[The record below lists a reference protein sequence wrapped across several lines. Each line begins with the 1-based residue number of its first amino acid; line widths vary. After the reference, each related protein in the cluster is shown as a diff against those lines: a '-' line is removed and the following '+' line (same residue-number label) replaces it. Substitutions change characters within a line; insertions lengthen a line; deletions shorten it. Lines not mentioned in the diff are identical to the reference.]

1 MALSTTLP
9 GEGLCLMHRF
19 VDRLIGNGEC
29 VAGGLTY
36 LAGLLD
42 AKYLWFVKSRHK
54 KTTRRWFRDT
64 AYCFDCSILSH
75 GTGVGFAPHSTNAE
89 QFRIF
94 FKKLIC
100 NLLLRK
106 HLC

>member
-1 MALSTTLP
+1 MALSTTQP

-75 GTGVGFAPHSTNAE
+75 GTGVGFAPTQHERRAV
-89 QFRIF
+89 QDIF
-94 FKKLIC
+94 QEV
-100 NLLLRK
+100 NM
-106 HLC
+106 

>member
-1 MALSTTLP
+1 
-9 GEGLCLMHRF
+9 MHRF
-19 VDRLIGNGEC
+19 ADRLIGNGEC

-36 LAGLLD
+36 LAGLLTQNTYGSSK
-42 AKYLWFVKSRHK
+42 AGTK
-54 KTTRRWFRDT
+54 KPPV
-64 AYCFDCSILSH
+64 
-75 GTGVGFAPHSTNAE
+75 GGFATLLIALIVLFFPMVPVWDLPPHSTNAE

>member
-1 MALSTTLP
+1 MALLTTLL

-54 KTTRRWFRDT
+54 KTPV
-64 AYCFDCSILSH
+64 
-75 GTGVGFAPHSTNAE
+75 GGFATLLIALIVLFFPMVPVWDLPPHSTNAE

>member
-1 MALSTTLP
+1 
-9 GEGLCLMHRF
+9 MHRF

-54 KTTRRWFRDT
+54 KPPVGGFTTRLIALIVLF
-64 AYCFDCSILSH
+64 FPIVS
-75 GTGVGFAPHSTNAE
+75 GVGFAPAQHERRAV
-89 QFRIF
+89 QDIF
-94 FKKLIC
+94 QEV
-100 NLLLRK
+100 NM
-106 HLC
+106 

>member
-1 MALSTTLP
+1 
-9 GEGLCLMHRF
+9 MHRF

-64 AYCFDCSILSH
+64 AIALIVLFFPMVPVWDLPTQH
-75 GTGVGFAPHSTNAE
+75 ERRAV
-89 QFRIF
+89 QDIF
-94 FKKLIC
+94 QEV
-100 NLLLRK
+100 NM
-106 HLC
+106 

>member
-1 MALSTTLP
+1 
-9 GEGLCLMHRF
+9 MHRF

-54 KTTRRWFRDT
+54 KPPVGGFATLLIALIVLF
-64 AYCFDCSILSH
+64 FPMVS
-75 GTGVGFAPHSTNAE
+75 GVGFAPTQHERRAV
-89 QFRIF
+89 QDIF
-94 FKKLIC
+94 QEV
-100 NLLLRK
+100 NM
-106 HLC
+106 

>member
-1 MALSTTLP
+1 MALSTTQP

-64 AYCFDCSILSH
+64 AYCFDCSMRVISQEQ
-75 GTGVGFAPHSTNAE
+75 TRYEVKQAPDN
-89 QFRIF
+89 I
-94 FKKLIC
+94 K
-100 NLLLRK
+100 RK
-106 HLC
+106 D